1 MLVTLYP
8 SILQMNMCNVTDY
21 LRLQQESGEE
31 AVLVR
36 RVGRVFCGPA
46 ASMATMHRLMGESG
60 VPVSFVDQQ
69 FLSHP
74 DNSEVARALEV
85 SSTIELSMGLCEISH
100 LPDLIVESS
109 STD

>member
-1 MLVTLYP
+1 M
-8 SILQMNMCNVTDY
+8 
-21 LRLQQESGEE
+21 LQQERE

-60 VPVSFVDQQ
+60 VPVSFVDHQ

-74 DNSEVARALEV
+74 SNSEVV
-85 SSTIELSMGLCEISH
+85 SWRKAPQLSCQWDFATFHRSQISW
-100 LPDLIVESS
+100 LKAPTS
-109 STD
+109 

>member
-1 MLVTLYP
+1 
-8 SILQMNMCNVTDY
+8 MNMCNVNDY

-36 RVGRVFCGPA
+36 RVGRMFCGPA
-46 ASMATMHRLMGESG
+46 ASMAKMHRLMGESG

-85 SSTIELSMGLCEISH
+85 SSTIELSMGLRDISQIT
-100 LPDLIVESS
+100 DFMVK